1 MPQSNSIFFHNY
13 FLCLFCT
20 QMVKLLL
27 DNNAKMNALDKKER
41 QALHWAA
48 YMGHIDVVMI
58 LVERGA
64 DISCTDKQVR
74 DLL

>member
-1 MPQSNSIFFHNY
+1 
-13 FLCLFCT
+13 
-20 QMVKLLL
+20 MVKLLL

>member
-1 MPQSNSIFFHNY
+1 MIFF
-13 FLCLFCT
+13 LWLFYT